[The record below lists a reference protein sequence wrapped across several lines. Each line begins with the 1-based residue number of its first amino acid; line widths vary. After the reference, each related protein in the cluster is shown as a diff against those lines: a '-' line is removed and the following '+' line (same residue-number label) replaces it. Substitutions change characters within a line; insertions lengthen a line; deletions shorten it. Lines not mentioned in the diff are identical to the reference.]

1 MNDAV
6 STAVSANAANVTI
19 GDEAITVDA
28 AEIAKGLGVEA
39 CAVPGLMRQGEITG
53 LCERGLDT
61 DAGRHRLTFFYKSRR
76 LRLIVDD
83 EGRIVSRSAIDFGTH
98 PLPERLRR
106 TGA

>member
-1 MNDAV
+1 MDDAV
-6 STAVSANAANVTI
+6 STVVSATADAKI

-39 CAVPGLMRQGEITG
+39 HAVPELMRHGAITG
-53 LCERGLDT
+53 RCEQGIDA
-61 DAGRHRLTFFYKSRR
+61 DAGRHRLTFFYKGRR

-83 EGRIVSRSAIDFGTH
+83 MGRIVSRSAIDFGTR

>member
-1 MNDAV
+1 MDDAV
-6 STAVSANAANVTI
+6 STVVSATAEVKI

-39 CAVPGLMRQGEITG
+39 RAVPELMRQGAITG
-53 LCERGLDT
+53 RCEQGIDA
-61 DAGRHRLTFFYKSRR
+61 DAGRHRLTFFHKGRR

-83 EGRIVSRSAIDFGTH
+83 EGRIVSRSAIDFGTR